1 MTDAPSPASGAP
13 LKLFN
18 SLTRKLEEFR
28 PVHPGEARVY
38 SCGPT
43 VYNYP
48 HIGNM
53 RAYVFADTLGR
64 TLSFKGY
71 KLTHVINITDVGHL
85 TDDADAGEDK
95 LEKAAAEKAQSI
107 WDIARHYTEAYW
119 ADVKA
124 LNIRQP
130 AHWSIATDYVPQMIE
145 FAKAIA
151 DKHCYELDSGL
162 YFNTKTVP
170 DYGRLAR
177 EDDLLAEM
185 QKLIQ
190 RQKAAKDIAGAKE
203 RIDALRKLVIDFIAV
218 IDDFYKRKSLKKYQ
232 SLRAIWQVAAEASED
247 DFPAALQ
254 RSLNESRAFFK
265 APRVEPV
272 AGKRNDED
280 FAIWRKT
287 PAGETRQMEWDS
299 PWGRGAPGWHLEC
312 SVMSEALLGFP
323 FDIHTGGIDH
333 REIHHP
339 NEIAQNQAHSCSA
352 DSGARFWMHN
362 NFLVERSGK
371 MSKSSGEFLR
381 LQLLIDKGYHTLAYR
396 LMCLQAHYRSEL
408 EFSWEGLGAALTRLK
423 RLVMAVEKLDP
434 PRNGEVASRSDDG
447 GGARPSADAAQDRPP
462 PPPASP
468 IPLPVPGRI
477 ADLLAKFDAAM
488 SDDLNTP
495 VALTLLEEAAA
506 MKKVDADQKRAA
518 LAAMDAVLGLNILSL
533 SRADLRI
540 RPRAATI
547 TEVEI
552 EEILTRRKEA
562 RAAKDFATSDKLRD
576 ELIAAGVEVM
586 DGDPLGWDWRLEA

>member
-1 MTDAPSPASGAP
+1 MTDAPAHP

-18 SLTRKLEEFR
+18 SLTRSPEIFQ

-64 TLSFKGY
+64 TLSYKGY

-95 LEKAAAEKAQSI
+95 LEKAAAERAQSI
-107 WDIARHYTEAYW
+107 WDIAKHYTEAYW

-130 AHWSIATDYVPQMIE
+130 AHWSIATDYVPAMID

-151 DKHCYELDSGL
+151 DKHCYELDGGL
-162 YFNTKTVP
+162 YFDTASVA

-177 EDDLLAEM
+177 HGTDEGES
-185 QKLIQ
+185 
-190 RQKAAKDIAGAKE
+190 
-203 RIDALRKLVIDFIAV
+203 RID
-218 IDDFYKRKSLKKYQ
+218 
-232 SLRAIWQVAAEASED
+232 
-247 DFPAALQ
+247 P
-254 RSLNESRAFFK
+254 
-265 APRVEPV
+265 VE
-272 AGKRNDED
+272 GKRHAAD

-339 NEIAQNQAHSCSA
+339 NEIAQNQAHSCST
-352 DSGARFWMHN
+352 DSGARMWMHN
-362 NFLVERSGK
+362 NFLVDRSGK

-381 LQLLIDKGYHTLAYR
+381 VQLLIDKGYHPLAYR

-408 EFSWEGLGAALTRLK
+408 EFSWDGLGAALTRLK
-423 RLVMAVEKLDP
+423 RLVMAATPV
-434 PRNGEVASRSDDG
+434 R
-447 GGARPSADAAQDRPP
+447 DAEAAEPTDRRL
-462 PPPASP
+462 AE
-468 IPLPVPGRI
+468 
-477 ADLLAKFDAAM
+477 LLAKFDAAM

-495 VALTLLEEAAA
+495 VALTLLEEATA
-506 MKKVDADQKRAA
+506 MKKIDAGQKRAA
-518 LAAMDAVLGLNILSL
+518 LAAMDAVLGLDLLTIT
-533 SRADLRI
+533 RADLRV
-540 RPRAATI
+540 RP
-547 TEVEI
+547 TEAMIGEDEI
-552 EEILTRRKEA
+552 EAILVRRKDA
-562 RAAKDFATSDKLRD
+562 RANKDFAASDALRD
-576 ELIAAGVEVM
+576 ELIGRGVEVM
-586 DGDPLGWDWRLEA
+586 DGDPLGWDWRLSN

>member
-1 MTDAPSPASGAP
+1 MTDSPSPP

-18 SLTRKLEEFR
+18 SLTRSLEEFV

-130 AHWSIATDYVPQMIE
+130 AHWSIATDYVPQMID

-151 DKHCYELDSGL
+151 EKHCYELESGL
-162 YFNTKTVP
+162 YFDTATVA

-177 EDDLLAEM
+177 HGTDEGES
-185 QKLIQ
+185 
-190 RQKAAKDIAGAKE
+190 
-203 RIDALRKLVIDFIAV
+203 RID
-218 IDDFYKRKSLKKYQ
+218 
-232 SLRAIWQVAAEASED
+232 
-247 DFPAALQ
+247 
-254 RSLNESRAFFK
+254 
-265 APRVEPV
+265 PV
-272 AGKRNDED
+272 DGKRHPAD

-339 NEIAQNQAHSCSA
+339 NEIAQNQAHSCSDA
-352 DSGARFWMHN
+352 SGARFWMHN

-381 LQLLIDKGYHTLAYR
+381 VQLLIDKGYHPLAYR

-408 EFSWEGLGAALTRLK
+408 EFSWDGLGAALTRLR
-423 RLVMAVEKLDP
+423 RLVMAAAAVRDVEAA
-434 PRNGEVASRSDDG
+434 EISD
-447 GGARPSADAAQDRPP
+447 RR
-462 PPPASP
+462 
-468 IPLPVPGRI
+468 LT
-477 ADLLAKFDAAM
+477 DLLAKFDAAM
-488 SDDLNTP
+488 SDDLNTA
-495 VALTLLEEAAA
+495 VALTVFEEAAA
-506 MKKVDADQKRAA
+506 MKKIDAGQKRGT
-518 LAAMDAVLGLNILSL
+518 LAAMDAVLGL
-533 SRADLRI
+533 DLLTI
-540 RPRAATI
+540 DRAALRVRPKTAVI
-547 TEVEI
+547 AEDEI
-552 EEILTRRKEA
+552 EATLVRRKEA
-562 RAAKDFATSDKLRD
+562 RAAKDFATSDALRD

-586 DGDPLGWDWRLEA
+586 DGDPFGWDWRLEA

>member
-1 MTDAPSPASGAP
+1 MGAVMTDTPAPASGAP
-13 LKLFN
+13 LRLFN
-18 SLTRKLEEFR
+18 SLTRQLEPFA

-64 TLSFKGY
+64 TLTYKGY

-95 LEKAAAEKAQSI
+95 LEKAAAERAQSI

-119 ADVKA
+119 ADIKA

-130 AHWSIATDYVPQMIE
+130 AHWSIATDYVPQMID

-151 DKHCYELDSGL
+151 DRHCYELDSGL
-162 YFNTKTVP
+162 YFDTTSVA

-177 EDDLLAEM
+177 HGTDEGES
-185 QKLIQ
+185 
-190 RQKAAKDIAGAKE
+190 
-203 RIDALRKLVIDFIAV
+203 RID
-218 IDDFYKRKSLKKYQ
+218 
-232 SLRAIWQVAAEASED
+232 
-247 DFPAALQ
+247 
-254 RSLNESRAFFK
+254 
-265 APRVEPV
+265 PV
-272 AGKRNDED
+272 DGKRHPAD

-287 PAGETRQMEWDS
+287 PPGETRQMEWDS

-352 DSGARFWMHN
+352 DSGARVWMHN

-381 LQLLIDKGYHTLAYR
+381 LQLLIDKGYHPLAYR

-423 RLVMAVEKLDP
+423 RLVMGVAPVRDIPAATVE
-434 PRNGEVASRSDDG
+434 
-447 GGARPSADAAQDRPP
+447 DRR
-462 PPPASP
+462 
-468 IPLPVPGRI
+468 LT
-477 ADLLAKFDAAM
+477 DLLDKFDTAI
-488 SDDLNTP
+488 SDDLNTS
-495 VALTLLEEAAA
+495 VALTLLEDVIA
-506 MKKVDADQKRAA
+506 MKKTDAGQKRAA
-518 LAAMDAVLGLNILSL
+518 IGTIDAVLGIGLLDL
-533 SRADLRI
+533 LREDLRI
-540 RPRAATI
+540 RPKAATI
-547 TEVEI
+547 TDEEI
-552 EEILTRRKEA
+552 EAALARRKEA

-586 DGDPLGWDWRLEA
+586 DGDPLGWDWRLGE

>member
-1 MTDAPSPASGAP
+1 MEPQSAP
-13 LKLFN
+13 LTLFN
-18 SLTRKLEEFR
+18 SLTRKAEPFV
-28 PVHPGEARVY
+28 PVHPGIPGVPGQEPEARVY

-53 RAYVFADTLGR
+53 RAYVFADVLGR

-95 LEKAAAEKAQSI
+95 LEKAAKASAQSI

-119 ADVKA
+119 ADIAA

-145 FAKAIA
+145 FAKSIA
-151 DKHCYELDSGL
+151 AKHCYELPSGL
-162 YFNTKTVP
+162 YFDVASVA

-177 EDDLLAEM
+177 
-185 QKLIQ
+185 
-190 RQKAAKDIAGAKE
+190 AATDEGE
-203 RIDALRKLVIDFIAV
+203 GRIDAVD
-218 IDDFYKRKSLKKYQ
+218 
-232 SLRAIWQVAAEASED
+232 
-247 DFPAALQ
+247 
-254 RSLNESRAFFK
+254 
-265 APRVEPV
+265 
-272 AGKRNDED
+272 GKRQPAD

-287 PAGETRQMEWDS
+287 PQGERRQMEWDS

-312 SVMSEALLGFP
+312 SVMSGALLGFP

-339 NEIAQNQAHSCSA
+339 NEIAQNQAICCA
-352 DSGARFWMHN
+352 NGLDVAANSGAKIWMHN

-381 LQLLIDKGYHTLAYR
+381 LQLLIDKGYHPLAYR

-423 RLVMAVEKLDP
+423 RLVLAVAPLVP
-434 PRNGEVASRSDDG
+434 PRNGEGDHLKGGG
-447 GGARPSADAAQDRPP
+447 GGASSNS
-462 PPPASP
+462 PPA
-468 IPLPVPGRI
+468 PGRNF
-477 ADLLAKFDAAM
+477 APFLARFDVAI

-495 VALTLLEEAAA
+495 QALTVLEEVAAL
-506 MKKVDADQKRAA
+506 KKVDPAEKLSAI
-518 LAAMDAVLGLNILSL
+518 AAMDAVLGLDLL
-533 SRADLRI
+533 TLTRADLRL
-540 RPRAATI
+540 RPKSAEI
-547 TEVEI
+547 TEAEI
-552 EEILTRRKEA
+552 EATLAERKAA
-562 RAAKDFATSDKLRD
+562 RAAKDFARSDALRD
-576 ELIAAGVEVM
+576 DLAGKGIDVM
-586 DGDPLGWDWRLEA
+586 DGDPLGWEWRLT

>member
-1 MTDAPSPASGAP
+1 MGAVMTDAPASP

-18 SLTRKLEEFR
+18 SLTRSLETFE
-28 PVHPGEARVY
+28 PVHAGEARVY

-64 TLSFKGY
+64 TLSYKGY

-95 LEKAAAEKAQSI
+95 LEKAAAERAQSI
-107 WDIARHYTEAYW
+107 WDIAKHYTEAYW

-130 AHWSIATDYVPQMIE
+130 AHWSIATDYVPAMID

-151 DKHCYELDSGL
+151 DKHCYELDGGL
-162 YFNTKTVP
+162 YFDTASVA

-177 EDDLLAEM
+177 HGTDEGES
-185 QKLIQ
+185 
-190 RQKAAKDIAGAKE
+190 
-203 RIDALRKLVIDFIAV
+203 RID
-218 IDDFYKRKSLKKYQ
+218 
-232 SLRAIWQVAAEASED
+232 
-247 DFPAALQ
+247 P
-254 RSLNESRAFFK
+254 
-265 APRVEPV
+265 VE
-272 AGKRNDED
+272 GKRHAAD

-339 NEIAQNQAHSCSA
+339 NEIAQNQAHSCST
-352 DSGARFWMHN
+352 DSGARMWMHN
-362 NFLVERSGK
+362 NFLVDRSGK

-381 LQLLIDKGYHTLAYR
+381 VQLLIDKGYHPLAYR

-408 EFSWEGLGAALTRLK
+408 EFSWDGLGAALTRLK
-423 RLVMAVEKLDP
+423 RLVMAAAPV
-434 PRNGEVASRSDDG
+434 R
-447 GGARPSADAAQDRPP
+447 DAEAAEPTDRRL
-462 PPPASP
+462 AE
-468 IPLPVPGRI
+468 
-477 ADLLAKFDAAM
+477 LLAKFDAAM

-495 VALTLLEEAAA
+495 VALTLLEEATA
-506 MKKVDADQKRAA
+506 MKKIDAGQKRAA
-518 LAAMDAVLGLNILSL
+518 LAAMDAVLGLDLLTIT
-533 SRADLRI
+533 RADLRV
-540 RPRAATI
+540 RP
-547 TEVEI
+547 TEAMIGEDEI
-552 EEILTRRKEA
+552 EAILVRRKDA
-562 RAAKDFATSDKLRD
+562 RVNKDFAASDALRD
-576 ELIAAGVEVM
+576 ELIGRGVEVM
-586 DGDPLGWDWRLEA
+586 DGDPLGWDWRLSN

>member
-1 MTDAPSPASGAP
+1 MTDAP

-18 SLTRKLEEFR
+18 SLTRQVEVFE

-53 RAYVFADTLGR
+53 RAYVFADVLGR
-64 TLSFKGY
+64 TLSWKGY
-71 KLTHVINITDVGHL
+71 NLTHVINITDVGHL

-95 LEKAAAEKAQSI
+95 MEKMAAEKAQSI
-107 WDIARHYTEAYW
+107 WDIAEHYKQAYW

-124 LNIRQP
+124 LGIRQP
-130 AHWSIATDYVPQMIE
+130 AQWTVATDYVPQMIA
-145 FAKAIA
+145 FAEGIA

-162 YFNTKTVP
+162 YFDVATVA

-177 EDDLLAEM
+177 ANTEE
-185 QKLIQ
+185 
-190 RQKAAKDIAGAKE
+190 GE
-203 RIDALRKLVIDFIAV
+203 GRIEAV
-218 IDDFYKRKSLKKYQ
+218 
-232 SLRAIWQVAAEASED
+232 E
-247 DFPAALQ
+247 
-254 RSLNESRAFFK
+254 
-265 APRVEPV
+265 
-272 AGKRNDED
+272 GKRNAAD

-312 SVMSEALLGFP
+312 SVMSGEVLGFP

-339 NEIAQNQAHSCSA
+339 NEIAQNQAHCCA
-352 DSGARFWMHN
+352 NGLDDPRNSGAKIWMHN

-381 LQLLIDKGYHTLAYR
+381 LQLLVDRGYHPLAYR

-423 RLVMAVEKLDP
+423 RMVMAVGTLAD
-434 PRNGEVASRSDDG
+434 VASQPE
-447 GGARPSADAAQDRPP
+447 AEHPKFA
-462 PPPASP
+462 
-468 IPLPVPGRI
+468 PV
-477 ADLLAKFDAAM
+477 LAKFDEAM
-488 SDDLNTP
+488 ADDLGTP
-495 VALTLLEEAAA
+495 IALTALEDALAV
-506 MKKVDADQKRAA
+506 KKVDAGIKRAVVED
-518 LAAMDAVLGLNILSL
+518 MDAVLGLNLFGL
-533 SRADLRI
+533 TRADLRI
-540 RPRAATI
+540 RPKTATI
-547 TEVEI
+547 TEDEI
-552 EEILTRRKEA
+552 EAALARRKEA
-562 RAAKDFATSDKLRD
+562 RAAKDFAVSDAIRD
-576 ELIAAGVEVM
+576 ELAAQGVEVM
-586 DGDPLGWDWRLEA
+586 DGDPLGWEWKLT

>member
-1 MTDAPSPASGAP
+1 MTDAAP

-18 SLTRKLEEFR
+18 SLTRELEVFQ

-53 RAYVFADTLGR
+53 RAYVFADVLGR

-124 LNIRQP
+124 LNIREP
-130 AHWSIATDYVPQMIE
+130 AEWSIATDYVPQMIE
-145 FAKAIA
+145 FAKSIA
-151 DKHCYELDSGL
+151 DKHCYELEGGL
-162 YFNTKTVP
+162 YFDVSTVA

-177 EDDLLAEM
+177 AVSDDE
-185 QKLIQ
+185 
-190 RQKAAKDIAGAKE
+190 GE
-203 RIDALRKLVIDFIAV
+203 GRIDK
-218 IDDFYKRKSLKKYQ
+218 
-232 SLRAIWQVAAEASED
+232 
-247 DFPAALQ
+247 
-254 RSLNESRAFFK
+254 
-265 APRVEPV
+265 V
-272 AGKRNDED
+272 AGKRHAAD

-287 PAGETRQMEWDS
+287 PPGEKRQMEWDS

-312 SVMSEALLGFP
+312 SVMSGKLLGFP

-339 NEIAQNQAHSCSA
+339 NEIAQNQAFCGCGSLA
-352 DSGARFWMHN
+352 DPANSGARMWMHN

-371 MSKSSGEFLR
+371 MSKSAGEFLR
-381 LQLLIDKGYHTLAYR
+381 LQLLIDKGYHPLAYR
-396 LMCLQAHYRSEL
+396 MMCLQAHYRSEL
-408 EFSWEGLGAALTRLK
+408 EFSWEGAGAALTRLK
-423 RLVMAVEKLDP
+423 RIVMAAERLADVEAGVPDHPKL
-434 PRNGEVASRSDDG
+434 A
-447 GGARPSADAAQDRPP
+447 
-462 PPPASP
+462 
-468 IPLPVPGRI
+468 PL
-477 ADLLAKFDAAM
+477 LEKFDAAL

-495 VALTLLEEAAA
+495 IALTVLEDALAV
-506 MKKVDADQKRAA
+506 KKVDPAAKRA
-518 LAAMDAVLGLNILSL
+518 LVERMDLVLGLGLFAL

-540 RPRAATI
+540 APKDAAI
-547 TEVEI
+547 TEEEI
-552 EEILTRRKEA
+552 EAALARRKEA
-562 RAAKDFATSDKLRD
+562 RTAKDFAASDAIRD
-576 ELIAAGVEVM
+576 ELAAKGVEVM
-586 DGDPLGWDWRLEA
+586 DGDPLGWEWKLG

>member
-1 MTDAPSPASGAP
+1 MGAVMTDTPAPASGAP
-13 LKLFN
+13 LRLFN
-18 SLTRKLEEFR
+18 SLTRQLEPFA

-64 TLSFKGY
+64 TLTYKGY

-95 LEKAAAEKAQSI
+95 LEKAAAERAQSI

-119 ADVKA
+119 ADIKA

-130 AHWSIATDYVPQMIE
+130 AHWSIATDYVPQMID

-151 DKHCYELDSGL
+151 DRHCYELDSGL
-162 YFNTKTVP
+162 YFDTTSVA

-177 EDDLLAEM
+177 HGTDEGES
-185 QKLIQ
+185 
-190 RQKAAKDIAGAKE
+190 
-203 RIDALRKLVIDFIAV
+203 RID
-218 IDDFYKRKSLKKYQ
+218 
-232 SLRAIWQVAAEASED
+232 
-247 DFPAALQ
+247 
-254 RSLNESRAFFK
+254 
-265 APRVEPV
+265 PV
-272 AGKRNDED
+272 DGKRHPAD

-287 PAGETRQMEWDS
+287 PPGETRQMEWDS

-352 DSGARFWMHN
+352 DSGARMWMHN

-381 LQLLIDKGYHTLAYR
+381 LQLLIDKGYHPLAYR

-423 RLVMAVEKLDP
+423 RLVMGVAPVRDIPAAAVE
-434 PRNGEVASRSDDG
+434 
-447 GGARPSADAAQDRPP
+447 DRR
-462 PPPASP
+462 
-468 IPLPVPGRI
+468 LT
-477 ADLLAKFDAAM
+477 DLLDKFDAAI
-488 SDDLNTP
+488 SDDLNTS
-495 VALTLLEEAAA
+495 VALTLLEDVIA
-506 MKKVDADQKRAA
+506 MKKTDAGQKRAA
-518 LAAMDAVLGLNILSL
+518 IGTIDAVLGIGLLDL
-533 SRADLRI
+533 LREDLRI
-540 RPRAATI
+540 RPKAAAI
-547 TEVEI
+547 TDEEI
-552 EEILTRRKEA
+552 ETALARRKEA

-586 DGDPLGWDWRLEA
+586 DGDPLGWDWRLEN